1 MAAVASGKPSGKYA
15 DRMLVGAWP
24 ESDPADL
31 YAQQQRWREMRDAA
45 RDQFH
50 EMKDNATQ
58 LRQVLDGDGFDG
70 LHRDRELVARNFDF
84 LGETRD
90 DASRIWEHAGDAAG
104 VLRKSMAS
112 TVRIVEQEITDIEM
126 NPLLEDSEK
135 QALIDALV
143 EATNAQ
149 LIGQSAE
156 AGAALASQ
164 VASHAAYMGSLPWH
178 TSTANA
184 APHTPS
190 PSPSGIQALN
200 TGWKQAPALP
210 GETGNGNGNGQ
221 APGSTERPPT
231 QGTEKPGTSEK
242 PGTTE
247 RPKDVPPTPAQQ
259 RPAPGS
265 TERPAAQ
272 SPTAPQTPSAPGA
285 VERPSV
291 SPPMSLPPLST
302 PGGSGAGLGGP
313 PGGGGLSGLGGGG
326 LSPGGLASPPQGL
339 LSANQ
344 LGAVPS
350 AAANPLSSASAPAAS
365 GLGAGAPKASV
376 PMVQAPPAQAVP
388 AVATPPAAA
397 PAGGSVQPA
406 GMSSAL
412 PPPVAQSGA
421 APPASG
427 TLGPAP
433 ALAGPPPP
441 PAGAMAPVGPSAPAV
456 PPPGVGA
463 PPGPFHSPLPPVGTP
478 IVRGGLVER
487 AEDPDIIRARQLIW
501 ELTWAGRRYP
511 SLDWAIGLHRA
522 SGDTGP
528 TRFFITSSEGEGYI
542 PQHVHLPVDPVL
554 IPIFQDAEFARPGW
568 RQQWQGWVDPAR
580 IVHEHHRLRQEAVG
594 RSVLHAIVSSRE
606 ISGLSHM
613 LPAGVVL
620 EVVDP
625 EKNPFVDPL
634 KATEIPAIATG
645 RAHRLAIASPDL
657 FALVQKVPE
666 SERWSAGVDLA
677 ADAAA
682 ATDERHVRQGLVVR
696 DMPGL
701 QSMDSGAAVLHSV
714 IDQLRVPGGAVD
726 AGGWA
731 QLQTA
736 YWTQVMGAQGRRHTP
751 QDLTDDT
758 GYIDAYRRARAY
770 EGAWLLNAP
779 AGPLSADW
787 LADVAYTHLCATD
800 NPNRCGDL
808 LVARV

>member
-1 MAAVASGKPSGKYA
+1 M
-15 DRMLVGAWP
+15 
-24 ESDPADL
+24 
-31 YAQQQRWREMRDAA
+31 
-45 RDQFH
+45 
-50 EMKDNATQ
+50 
-58 LRQVLDGDGFDG
+58 
-70 LHRDRELVARNFDF
+70 
-84 LGETRD
+84 
-90 DASRIWEHAGDAAG
+90 
-104 VLRKSMAS
+104 
-112 TVRIVEQEITDIEM
+112 
-126 NPLLEDSEK
+126 
-135 QALIDALV
+135 
-143 EATNAQ
+143 
-149 LIGQSAE
+149 
-156 AGAALASQ
+156 
-164 VASHAAYMGSLPWH
+164 
-178 TSTANA
+178 
-184 APHTPS
+184 
-190 PSPSGIQALN
+190 
-200 TGWKQAPALP
+200 
-210 GETGNGNGNGQ
+210 
-221 APGSTERPPT
+221 
-231 QGTEKPGTSEK
+231 
-242 PGTTE
+242 
-247 RPKDVPPTPAQQ
+247 
-259 RPAPGS
+259 
-265 TERPAAQ
+265 
-272 SPTAPQTPSAPGA
+272 
-285 VERPSV
+285 
-291 SPPMSLPPLST
+291 
-302 PGGSGAGLGGP
+302 
-313 PGGGGLSGLGGGG
+313 
-326 LSPGGLASPPQGL
+326 
-339 LSANQ
+339 
-344 LGAVPS
+344 
-350 AAANPLSSASAPAAS
+350 
-365 GLGAGAPKASV
+365 
-376 PMVQAPPAQAVP
+376 
-388 AVATPPAAA
+388 
-397 PAGGSVQPA
+397 
-406 GMSSAL
+406 
-412 PPPVAQSGA
+412 
-421 APPASG
+421 
-427 TLGPAP
+427 
-433 ALAGPPPP
+433 
-441 PAGAMAPVGPSAPAV
+441 
-456 PPPGVGA
+456 
-463 PPGPFHSPLPPVGTP
+463 
-478 IVRGGLVER
+478 ER

-501 ELTWAGRRYP
+501 ELMWAGRRYP

-542 PQHVHLPVDPVL
+542 PQHAHLPVDPVL

>member
-1 MAAVASGKPSGKYA
+1 
-15 DRMLVGAWP
+15 
-24 ESDPADL
+24 
-31 YAQQQRWREMRDAA
+31 
-45 RDQFH
+45 
-50 EMKDNATQ
+50 
-58 LRQVLDGDGFDG
+58 
-70 LHRDRELVARNFDF
+70 
-84 LGETRD
+84 
-90 DASRIWEHAGDAAG
+90 
-104 VLRKSMAS
+104 
-112 TVRIVEQEITDIEM
+112 
-126 NPLLEDSEK
+126 
-135 QALIDALV
+135 
-143 EATNAQ
+143 
-149 LIGQSAE
+149 
-156 AGAALASQ
+156 
-164 VASHAAYMGSLPWH
+164 
-178 TSTANA
+178 
-184 APHTPS
+184 
-190 PSPSGIQALN
+190 
-200 TGWKQAPALP
+200 
-210 GETGNGNGNGQ
+210 
-221 APGSTERPPT
+221 
-231 QGTEKPGTSEK
+231 
-242 PGTTE
+242 
-247 RPKDVPPTPAQQ
+247 
-259 RPAPGS
+259 
-265 TERPAAQ
+265 
-272 SPTAPQTPSAPGA
+272 
-285 VERPSV
+285 
-291 SPPMSLPPLST
+291 
-302 PGGSGAGLGGP
+302 
-313 PGGGGLSGLGGGG
+313 
-326 LSPGGLASPPQGL
+326 
-339 LSANQ
+339 
-344 LGAVPS
+344 
-350 AAANPLSSASAPAAS
+350 
-365 GLGAGAPKASV
+365 
-376 PMVQAPPAQAVP
+376 
-388 AVATPPAAA
+388 
-397 PAGGSVQPA
+397 
-406 GMSSAL
+406 
-412 PPPVAQSGA
+412 
-421 APPASG
+421 
-427 TLGPAP
+427 
-433 ALAGPPPP
+433 
-441 PAGAMAPVGPSAPAV
+441 MAPVGPSAPAV

-528 TRFFITSSEGEGYI
+528 TKFFITSSEGETYI
-542 PQHVHLPVDPVL
+542 PQHVHLPMDPVL
-554 IPIFQDAEFARPGW
+554 IPIFQDAEFARQGW

-580 IVHEHHRLRQEAVG
+580 IVHEHHRLRQEAFG

-666 SERWSAGVDLA
+666 SERWSAGVDLV

-682 ATDERHVRQGLVVR
+682 ATDERHVRQGLVAR

-770 EGAWLLNAP
+770 EAAWLLNAP

>member
-1 MAAVASGKPSGKYA
+1 MDVGSGSGKPTGKYA
-15 DRMLVGAWP
+15 ERMLVGAWP

-31 YAQQQRWREMRDAA
+31 YAQQQHWREMRDAA

-50 EMKDNATQ
+50 ELQDNAAQ
-58 LRQVLDGDGFDG
+58 LRRVLDGDGFDG

-90 DASRIWEHAGDAAG
+90 DASRIWEHAGDSAG

-126 NPLLEDSEK
+126 NPLIDDSDK
-135 QALIDALV
+135 QTLIEALV

-156 AGAALASQ
+156 AGAALAGQ

-178 TSTANA
+178 VSTADATPYTGQSGNNGTQMLNA
-184 APHTPS
+184 
-190 PSPSGIQALN
+190 
-200 TGWKQAPALP
+200 GWKQAPALP
-210 GETGNGNGNGQ
+210 GKTGSGESDLPSPGENNGTTPPGKTGDKTDPLPRKGQ
-221 APGSTERPPT
+221 EPTTTPPGKTGDNTPLP
-231 QGTEKPGTSEK
+231 KPGAQPQNIPS
-242 PGTTE
+242 PGKTL
-247 RPKDVPPTPAQQ
+247 
-259 RPAPGS
+259 PGALPS
-265 TERPAAQ
+265 PAASS
-272 SPTAPQTPSAPGA
+272 SP
-285 VERPSV
+285 V
-291 SPPMSLPPLST
+291 SLPPLS
-302 PGGSGAGLGGP
+302 GGSGLGGP
-313 PGGGGLSGLGGGG
+313 SGGGLSGLGSSG

-339 LSANQ
+339 LSASNP
-344 LGAVPS
+344 LSGAIPP
-350 AAANPLSSASAPAAS
+350 AAANPLATAANPLSSSS
-365 GLGAGAPKASV
+365 GLGAGGAPKASV
-376 PMVQAPPAQAVP
+376 PLPMQAPAQAVP
-388 AVATPPAAA
+388 AQAVPAAA

-441 PAGAMAPVGPSAPAV
+441 PAGALAPVGPSAPAV

-682 ATDERHVRQGLVVR
+682 ATDERHVRQGLVAR